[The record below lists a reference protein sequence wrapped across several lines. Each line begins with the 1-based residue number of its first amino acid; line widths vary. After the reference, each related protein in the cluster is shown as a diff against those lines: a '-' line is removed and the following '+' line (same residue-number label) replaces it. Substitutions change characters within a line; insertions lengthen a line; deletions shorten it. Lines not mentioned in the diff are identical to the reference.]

1 MKYLK
6 VIILYFLF
14 FCAVTISAQEFKDSI
29 YKKELIQL
37 SDSLQN
43 STEIRKSISFMKK
56 MLFLAEKNKDTFRII
71 QFLHTIGRRSQF
83 ISENHSSIVF
93 FKKELALLK
102 NNNLNFKEKDLL
114 NKAKIAP
121 IEVLAQ
127 LGNNYSAIGNTTLAL
142 DYFYKSESIAEK
154 ENLEF
159 YKAVIPILIGGV
171 KFKANNYKDALKE
184 YKRGYKFLNET
195 TKIDTANKRFNSS
208 LTLISISNTYLK
220 LNQLDSAK
228 LSIKKGI
235 EKGLDTINGLVRIN
249 FQSQIGRILLEEKK
263 HNEALTQFLKLKKIS
278 DEYDINSGITYY
290 YKDLSEAYTK
300 VSQYDSAIA
309 VMHKGIDIMKT
320 KTKEFNL
327 VEDYKALA
335 KIYKL
340 SGNIEK
346 SNNYYEKYVLN
357 QSILDKERREILTSF
372 HNKEIEN
379 LASEKKIQQKNI
391 SYLAISGALIIALL
405 LLFLFK
411 TSKKNKKDSASF
423 NELINKIQQ
432 LEEQQKI
439 IDTKDKTIEE
449 KSTLDI
455 NPETYQEILSGLKK
469 LEEHNYFLKQ
479 DCNSYNVA
487 KKIKTNTSYLS
498 KVINAHYQKNF
509 NTYINDLRI
518 NHAVLKLKENKQ
530 FRAYSI
536 QSISEEIGYKS
547 TDSFTKYFKRRTGL
561 LPSVYIKKL
570 NSIS

>member
-1 MKYLK
+1 MNYLR
-6 VIILYFLF
+6 VIILLFLF
-14 FCAVTISAQEFKDSI
+14 FCAVTSSAQEFKDSI
-29 YKKELIQL
+29 YKKEFLKL
-37 SDSLQN
+37 TDSLQKN
-43 STEIRKSISFMKK
+43 TEVRKSISFMKK

-71 QFLHTIGRRSQF
+71 QLLHTIGRRNQF
-83 ISENHSSIVF
+83 INENHSSIVF
-93 FKKELALLK
+93 FKKELNLLN
-102 NNNLNFKEKDLL
+102 NNNLNFKEKDIL

-121 IEVLAQ
+121 VEVLAQ
-127 LGNNYSAIGNTTLAL
+127 LGNNYSAIGNTKLAL
-142 DYFYKSESIAEK
+142 DYFYKSENIAKTES
-154 ENLEF
+154 LEF
-159 YKAVIPILIGGV
+159 YKAVLPILIGGV

-195 TKIDTANKRFNSS
+195 TEIDITNKRFNSS
-208 LTLISISNTYLK
+208 LTLIYISNAYLK

-228 LSIKKGI
+228 ISIKEGI
-235 EKGLDTINGLVRIN
+235 EKGLDTINDLVRIN
-249 FQSQIGRILLEEKK
+249 FQSQIGRLLLEEKK
-263 HNEALTQFLKLKKIS
+263 HKKALSQFLKLKKIC
-278 DEYDINSGITYY
+278 DEYDKSSGITYY
-290 YKDLSEAYTK
+290 YKDLAEAYTK
-300 VSQYDSAIA
+300 IFQYDSAIA

-357 QSILDKERREILTSF
+357 QSILDKEKREILTSF

-379 LASEKKIQQKNI
+379 LTSEKKAQQKNT
-391 SYLAISGALIIALL
+391 SYLVVTGALIISLL

-423 NELINKIQQ
+423 NELISKIQQ
-432 LEEQQKI
+432 LEERQKV

-449 KSTLDI
+449 KNTLDI
-455 NPETYQEILSGLKK
+455 NQETYQEILSGLKK
-469 LEEHNYFLKQ
+469 LEEHHYFLKQ

-547 TDSFTKYFKRRTGL
+547 TDSFTKYFKKRTGL

>member
-1 MKYLK
+1 MNYLR
-6 VIILYFLF
+6 VIILLFLF
-14 FCAVTISAQEFKDSI
+14 FCAVTSSAQEFKDSI
-29 YKKELIQL
+29 YKKEFLKL
-37 SDSLQN
+37 TDSLQKN
-43 STEIRKSISFMKK
+43 TEVRKSISFMKK

-71 QFLHTIGRRSQF
+71 QLLHTIGRRNQF
-83 ISENHSSIVF
+83 INENHSSIVF
-93 FKKELALLK
+93 FKKELNLLN
-102 NNNLNFKEKDLL
+102 NNNLNFKEKDIL

-121 IEVLAQ
+121 VEVLAQ
-127 LGNNYSAIGNTTLAL
+127 LGNNYSAIGNTKLAL
-142 DYFYKSESIAEK
+142 DYFYKSENIAK
-154 ENLEF
+154 TENLEF
-159 YKAVIPILIGGV
+159 YKAVLPILIGGV

-195 TKIDTANKRFNSS
+195 TEIDITNKRFNSS
-208 LTLISISNTYLK
+208 LTLIYISNAYLK

-228 LSIKKGI
+228 ISIKEGI
-235 EKGLDTINGLVRIN
+235 EKGLDTINDLVRIN
-249 FQSQIGRILLEEKK
+249 FQSQIGRLLLEEKK
-263 HNEALTQFLKLKKIS
+263 HKKALSQFLKLKKIC
-278 DEYDINSGITYY
+278 DEYDKSSGITYY
-290 YKDLSEAYTK
+290 YKDLAEAYTK
-300 VSQYDSAIA
+300 IFQYDSAIA

-357 QSILDKERREILTSF
+357 QSILDKEKREILTSF

-379 LASEKKIQQKNI
+379 LTSEKKAQQKNT
-391 SYLAISGALIIALL
+391 SYLVVGGALIISLL

-411 TSKKNKKDSASF
+411 TSKKNKNDSASF
-423 NELINKIQQ
+423 NELISKIQQ
-432 LEEQQKI
+432 LEERQKV
-439 IDTKDKTIEE
+439 IDTKDKAIEE
-449 KSTLDI
+449 KNTLDI
-455 NPETYQEILSGLKK
+455 NQETYQEILSGLKK
-469 LEEHNYFLKQ
+469 LEEHHYFLKQ

-547 TDSFTKYFKRRTGL
+547 TDSFTKYFKKRTGL